1 MRIAA
6 TLIIRLYYKN
16 KCSVKSIFEIGRKN
30 VISFT
35 KDERKVRK
43 CFRAAETAKLCKL
56 SFGA

>member
-43 CFRAAETAKLCKL
+43 CFRAAE
-56 SFGA
+56 